1 MGHIQYVKAVT
12 LRNRKSH
19 TSIYTRICNMYM
31 YTCIKERKHWY
42 HFIYSGGGMNQASD
56 KDLVTVEIMTVIFV
70 KLRL

>member
-1 MGHIQYVKAVT
+1 
-12 LRNRKSH
+12 
-19 TSIYTRICNMYM
+19 MYM